1 MLPEA
6 DFNMKKDKNNKK
18 LTEKQETQ
26 YSHQEDS
33 EEKDANEKVM
43 KMDVNVME
51 KKDVVFLTFLAN
63 YGSKAIN
70 KNEK

>member
-6 DFNMKKDKNNKK
+6 DFNMKKAKNNMK
-18 LTEKQETQ
+18 LTEKQEAQ
-26 YSHQEDS
+26 QSQQEDY

>member
-6 DFNMKKDKNNKK
+6 DFNMKKVKNNMK
-18 LTEKQETQ
+18 LTEKQEAQ
-26 YSHQEDS
+26 QSQQEDS

>member
-18 LTEKQETQ
+18 LTDKQELQ
-26 YSHQEDS
+26 QSHQEDS

>member
-6 DFNMKKDKNNKK
+6 DFNMKKVKNNMK
-18 LTEKQETQ
+18 LTEKQEAQ
-26 YSHQEDS
+26 QSHQEDS

>member
-6 DFNMKKDKNNKK
+6 DFNMKKAKNNSK
-18 LTEKQETQ
+18 LIEKQEAQ
-26 YSHQEDS
+26 QSQQEDS

>member
-6 DFNMKKDKNNKK
+6 DFNVQKDKKNRKI
-18 LTEKQETQ
+18 LEKYETQ
-26 YSHQEDS
+26 HSEQEDD
-33 EEKDANEKVM
+33 EIDANEKVM
-43 KMDVNVME
+43 KMDVNKME